1 MSTVVALVTEEGAW
15 IGADSRAT
23 CEDGEIRPGDAEKIF
38 MNDRYIIGFIGSV
51 RGGQILLPEY
61 FDAPTTLAD
70 WPDAIIEQSE
80 LKGCL
85 GQSEQQTSLMLCN
98 YVIGDTRTGKVY
110 EMLID
115 FQFTEV
121 KEYTC
126 VGSGGPYAFGS
137 LHTTEELN
145 INGEERVKMALEA
158 AIKFDRASGG
168 PIHIFKVEK

>member
-1 MSTVVALVTEEGAW
+1 MSTVVALTTEGGAW

-38 MNDRYIIGFIGSV
+38 KNGRYIVGFIGSV
-51 RGGQILLPEY
+51 RGGQILRPEY
-61 FDAPTTLAD
+61 FDAPEKITD
-70 WPDAIIEQSE
+70 WPDAVVDQSE
-80 LKGCL
+80 IKGCL
-85 GQSEQQTSLMLCN
+85 GQSEQQTALMLCN

-115 FQFTEV
+115 FQFTEI

-137 LHTTEELN
+137 LFTTEELN
-145 INGEERVKMALEA
+145 INGEERVRMALEA
-158 AIKFDRASGG
+158 AIKFDGASGG
-168 PIHIFKVEK
+168 PIHIMKVE